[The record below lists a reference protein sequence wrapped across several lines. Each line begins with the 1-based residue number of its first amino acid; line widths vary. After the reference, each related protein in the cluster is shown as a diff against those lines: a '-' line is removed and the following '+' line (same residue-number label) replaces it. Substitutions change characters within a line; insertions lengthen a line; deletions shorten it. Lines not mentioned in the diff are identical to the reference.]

1 MDGPSYHSK
10 RRCYMTHVVQRLVIG
25 LAVLT
30 WLELSSSLPCAAET
44 SKAGSATKQVES
56 GAKQVGRGVEDTA
69 RGVGNT
75 VVEGAKVT
83 GEKLQEAGKTVQP
96 QVEDTVDK
104 VKDGAESAG
113 ANVKNFFNKLFGK

>member
-1 MDGPSYHSK
+1 MKGRYF
-10 RRCYMTHVVQRLVIG
+10 MTPMVQRPVIG
-25 LAVLT
+25 LVVL
-30 WLELSSSLPCAAET
+30 LGFFGLSSRLFGAADA
-44 SKAGSATKQVES
+44 SNVGSATQQVEH

-75 VVEGAKVT
+75 VVEGARVT

-96 QVEDTVDK
+96 QVEDTVHK

-113 ANVKNFFNKLFGK
+113 TSVK